1 MCEMMK
7 LYLRLLGD
15 SYVCLAGFGAAS
27 EFCVLKESS
36 GCVDASI
43 SESFVTL
50 AFSDRIE
57 SWDLQ
62 REEKTPS
69 WSVEITESSGHAYP
83 QSPFTAS

>member
-1 MCEMMK
+1 MCEVLK

-15 SYVCLAGFGAAS
+15 SSVCLAGFGAAS

-69 WSVEITESSGHAYP
+69 WSVEITQSSGHAYP